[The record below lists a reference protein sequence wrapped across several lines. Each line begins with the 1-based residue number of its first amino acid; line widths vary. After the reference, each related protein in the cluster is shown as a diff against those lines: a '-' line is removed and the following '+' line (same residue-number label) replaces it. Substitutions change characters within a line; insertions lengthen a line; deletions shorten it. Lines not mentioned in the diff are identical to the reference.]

1 MSSRSIPESSA
12 YTPMKQENSSA
23 YIFNDRYQEKALL
36 KDGAEVI
43 LRPVI
48 PADRLLLAHGMD
60 NFSPES
66 RYQRFLGARA
76 DLSASDLRYLTEID
90 GVDHFALGAL
100 VWPDEGVG
108 VARFV
113 RFVHEPEIAEPAIAV
128 IDSYQN
134 KGLGRLLFSRLIAAA
149 RERGIQRFCGS
160 MLSGNKPMNS
170 LLHSVGSRICFEHQG
185 PVVKFEMD
193 IDQGS
198 PLVPEFKTRA
208 PGDIP
213 EPGSRSKR

>member
-1 MSSRSIPESSA
+1 MSTVEAGFEKLIWSSR
-12 YTPMKQENSSA
+12 
-23 YIFNDRYQEKALL
+23 
-36 KDGAEVI
+36 
-43 LRPVI
+43 
-48 PADRLLLAHGMD
+48 LAHGMD

-90 GVDHFALGAL
+90 GVDHFAFGAL

-113 RFVHEPEIAEPAIAV
+113 RFDHEPEIAEPAIAV

-134 KGLGRLLFSRLIAAA
+134 RGLGRLLF
-149 RERGIQRFCGS
+149 S

-170 LLHSVGSRICFEHQG
+170 LLHSVGNRICFEHQEA
-185 PVVKFEMD
+185 VVKFEMD
-193 IDQGS
+193 ID
-198 PLVPEFKTRA
+198 
-208 PGDIP
+208 
-213 EPGSRSKR
+213 